1 MALNDKKKK
10 KIYTHLNYRSG
21 FYVTKTK
28 LLEYQM
34 FYNEL
39 QTLFFL
45 LQNVRSLEMLYNT
58 F

>member
-1 MALNDKKKK
+1 MTNKKQ
-10 KIYTHLNYRSG
+10 IYTHLNYRSG